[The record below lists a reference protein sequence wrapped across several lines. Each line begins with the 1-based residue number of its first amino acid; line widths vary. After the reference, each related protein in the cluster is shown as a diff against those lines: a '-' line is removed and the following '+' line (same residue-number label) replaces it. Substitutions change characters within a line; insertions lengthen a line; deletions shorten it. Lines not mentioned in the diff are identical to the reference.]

1 MAQYRINR
9 ISEEI
14 TREVSEIV
22 RTEVKDPR
30 ISKLFSIVK
39 TEVSGDLHYARIH
52 FSVMDTE
59 EDRENTLKGLKKA
72 SGFIRSELARR
83 LSIRFTPELQFI
95 PDQSIEYSVEISK
108 KIKEIHQNEGNGE
121 NKNDD

>member
-1 MAQYRINR
+1 
-9 ISEEI
+9 
-14 TREVSEIV
+14 
-22 RTEVKDPR
+22 
-30 ISKLFSIVK
+30 
-39 TEVSGDLHYARIH
+39 
-52 FSVMDTE
+52 MDTE